1 MKTSIDGRKGA
12 AVMNTALT
20 IQEKLKDL
28 RVAQGLTLE
37 QLAEQTGLSK
47 SALGKYESD
56 EVRDISPFAI
66 VTLAK
71 LYGVSADY
79 LLGMA
84 ENKNHPNTELAALH
98 LSDNAIDSIKN
109 GQFNK
114 RLLSELLAH
123 EKFQRLMLDAEIY
136 VDRIA
141 DARINDLNFMLEI
154 SRKQAALQYAPGE
167 NALDM
172 RTLELAQIQTGDYF
186 SRVISDDL
194 TGILKDIREAHTQD
208 AMTADDISVA
218 AEVGKRLQDAMN
230 YDGSKQEKQ
239 ARVYLASLEID
250 YDAITK
256 EEFVT
261 LIGILEKSK
270 KLKIQKQRQ
279 RGKASPHPSHG
290 KGKKKRK

>member
-1 MKTSIDGRKGA
+1 MKGEYDDEYKAHSPGNIKGFA
-12 AVMNTALT
+12 GCTGPDA
-20 IQEKLKDL
+20 
-28 RVAQGLTLE
+28 G
-37 QLAEQTGLSK
+37 QLSEQTGLSK

-56 EVRDISPFAI
+56 EVRDISPYAI
-66 VTLAK
+66 VQLADF
-71 LYGVSADY
+71 YTVSTDY
-79 LLGMA
+79 LLGV
-84 ENKNHPNTELAALH
+84 EQSKNHPNIELAALH
-98 LSDNAIDSIKN
+98 LSDDAIDSIKN

-141 DARINDLNFMLEI
+141 DARINDLNVMLEI
-154 SRKQAALQYAPGE
+154 SRKQAELQYSPDE

-172 RTLELAQIQTGDYF
+172 RTLELAQIQMDDYF
-186 SRVISDDL
+186 SRVVSDDL

-208 AMTADDISVA
+208 ATTADDISVA
-218 AEVGKRLQDAMN
+218 AADGKRLQDAMN
-230 YDGSKQEKQ
+230 YKGSKQEKQ
-239 ARVYLASLEID
+239 VRVYLASLEID
-250 YDAITK
+250 YDAIIK

-270 KLKIQKQRQ
+270 KLKIQKQNQ
-279 RGKASPHPSHG
+279 RGKTSLYPSHG

>member
-1 MKTSIDGRKGA
+1 
-12 AVMNTALT
+12 MNTKLT
-20 IQEKLKDL
+20 VPEILKDL

-56 EVRDISPFAI
+56 EVRDISPYAI
-66 VTLAK
+66 VQLADFYK
-71 LYGVSADY
+71 VSTDY
-79 LLGMA
+79 LLGV
-84 ENKNHPNTELAALH
+84 EQNKNHPNTELAALH
-98 LSDNAIDSIKN
+98 LSDDAIDSIKN

-114 RLLSELLAH
+114 RLLSELLSH

-154 SRKQAALQYAPGE
+154 SRKQAVLQYTPGE

-172 RTLELAQIQTGDYF
+172 RTLELAQIQTDDYF
-186 SRVISDDL
+186 GRVVSDDL

-208 AMTADDISVA
+208 VTTADDISVA

-230 YDGSKQEKQ
+230 YEGSKQEKQ

-256 EEFVT
+256 EEFIT

-270 KLKIQKQRQ
+270 KLKIRKQHQ

-290 KGKKKRK
+290 KGKKKR